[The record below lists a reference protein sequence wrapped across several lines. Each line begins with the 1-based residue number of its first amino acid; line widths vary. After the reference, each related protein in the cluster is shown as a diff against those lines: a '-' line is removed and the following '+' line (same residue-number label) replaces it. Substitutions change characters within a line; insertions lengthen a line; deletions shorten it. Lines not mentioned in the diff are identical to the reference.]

1 MGGPLTGMSVCCCM
15 LALSAWLSGPHLCEA
30 FTVPSSGLV
39 LSRHESGFARAPWC
53 GRNAAVSLPCRSR
66 SHLMKDGFRT
76 SSWRMAASEDMDGK
90 SSPRT
95 KRVQQILPL
104 YDGRNLII
112 GDAGWFLESS
122 DGRDELEGDFAVPL
136 EMDDEERGEFTEWL
150 LYRDGDIVTT
160 VTEDQ
165 IEIDLDF
172 ASTTTLA
179 NPIGSAL
186 KTGAGGFVLG
196 ALSSMVNIFERQE
209 KTGGDPEK
217 GAAAPDEVFK
227 GDQGTAFRMFGNL
240 LGLRPDEEDQTWALW
255 DVNRDRPPADSQKP
269 STSVAPTSS
278 PTASDAAQ
286 PKAGD
291 ETPEDANGKLPAVK
305 EDAAWIEARRE
316 GTMLL
321 REAAVTMRQGE
332 FDSALGTCQAAIAL
346 FQQEV
351 ARGVGGPAEELLA
364 RAFAEATAAAE
375 ANLKQAEA
383 RAEALRLAKEAEEWL
398 TIGDLATAL
407 ILAERSQA
415 ALNEV
420 EEYFGRVSTE
430 ELTQVLEIKVRVQ
443 EKQQLRQ
450 EALGDDPERVS
461 TAGSKRAELER
472 RQREKMVKKKKE
484 AARRRREG
492 EDGAA
497 DAPSPRQEEERGRE
511 AWRPDKDLGSSLD
524 RAARQALKAGTF
536 EEAAVL
542 ANRAALSFKAAARKG
557 YKKGAAEAKGS
568 LNLVARA
575 EASLK
580 LQRAKNTSS
589 ADGGDVAIERQNSEL
604 EALFAVEAFSSLSPS
619 ASQASRESEAEAE
632 ALAAGEAQLQAAE
645 EEDSRAAEAQAQA
658 AAEEAAAVV
667 RRKAERA
674 QKEAED
680 KARKAQVAREA
691 AAAEAAKEKAK
702 LAELEA
708 RERELEADAR
718 AAQKAEEDEERRKL
732 EEAETAEKE
741 AEAAAARAMREEEAT
756 RTRAQED
763 EAKLAAEALARMRAR
778 NAAKAAKAAKAAEVA
793 AARRKDEE
801 SRARGGPEQARAS
814 AQEKESEPS
823 PDRVQG
829 KEAAQDARQRQE
841 EDAQGAGEAGS
852 GASKSPGGRGKQ
864 ANENGDE
871 ASAGSAPATSV
882 PGQMAAPR
890 VSKFSRNVLSTA
902 SRGESETGVPAPPRL
917 RSLGGTQLVD
927 GSKTAGGTVKGIRS
941 ERFFGRQGSGGE
953 AYVWTL

>member
-1 MGGPLTGMSVCCCM
+1 
-15 LALSAWLSGPHLCEA
+15 
-30 FTVPSSGLV
+30 
-39 LSRHESGFARAPWC
+39 
-53 GRNAAVSLPCRSR
+53 
-66 SHLMKDGFRT
+66 MKDGFRT
-76 SSWRMAASEDMDGK
+76 SSWRMAASEDVDRK
-90 SSPRT
+90 SDDLMRT

-172 ASTTTLA
+172 ASTTTLS

-209 KTGGDPEK
+209 KTGGDPK
-217 GAAAPDEVFK
+217 QGAAAPDEAFK

-240 LGLRPDEEDQTWALW
+240 LGLRPDQEDQTWALW

-269 STSVAPTSS
+269 SSSVAPTSS

-291 ETPEDANGKLPAVK
+291 ETPEDANGKPSAMK
-305 EDAAWIEARRE
+305 EDAAWVEARRE
-316 GTMLL
+316 GMMLL

-364 RAFAEATAAAE
+364 RGFAEATAAAE

-383 RAEALRLAKEAEEWL
+383 RAEAMRLAKEAEEWL
-398 TIGDLATAL
+398 TTGDLATAL

-450 EALGDDPERVS
+450 EALGDDPKRVS

-472 RQREKMVKKKKE
+472 RQREKMVNKKKE
-484 AARRRREG
+484 DARKRREG

-497 DAPSPRQEEERGRE
+497 DAPSPRQKEERGRE

-580 LQRAKNTSS
+580 LQRAKDTSG
-589 ADGGDVAIERQNSEL
+589 ADGSDVAIERQNSEL

-632 ALAAGEAQLQAAE
+632 LQAAE
-645 EEDSRAAEAQAQA
+645 EEDSRAAQAQAQA

-667 RRKAERA
+667 RRKAKRA

-680 KARKAQVAREA
+680 RARKAQVAREA

-732 EEAETAEKE
+732 AEAETAERE
-741 AEAAAARAMREEEAT
+741 AEAAAARAMREEEEA

-801 SRARGGPEQARAS
+801 SRARDGPEQARAS

-823 PDRVQG
+823 PDLVQG
-829 KEAAQDARQRQE
+829 KEAAQDERQRQE
-841 EDAQGAGEAGS
+841 KNAQGAGEAGS
-852 GASKSPGGRGKQ
+852 AASKSPGGRGKQ
-864 ANENGDE
+864 VNDNDDE
-871 ASAGSAPATSV
+871 ASAGSAPATSF
-882 PGQMAAPR
+882 PSQMAAPR
-890 VSKFSRNVLSTA
+890 VSKFSRNVLSTG

-917 RSLGGTQLVD
+917 RSLGGTQRVD
-927 GSKTAGGTVKGIRS
+927 GSKTSGGTVKGIRS
-941 ERFFGRQGSGGE
+941 ERFFGRQGSVGE
-953 AYVWTL
+953 AHVWTL